1 MQDTTENKQ
10 KQKLNLISAA
20 EATRKLQTK
29 FPYLPDHIGC
39 GFLRY
44 MIPNIFTG
52 KVVYF
57 NIGTIDYLM
66 DKIKAADKDTDG
78 NVAVNKFINDVVA
91 LKVTFKQ
98 KRWYSLQDVALK
110 VDQLKLNGKPHF
122 GFDSQK
128 KVVDSVSNWLRT
140 HQDKWFDEKTDSL
153 RRIDVPNNSKSF
165 KILVYSDLMEKM
177 INAYIARDRDTD
189 KPFDE
194 PEVPVLT
201 TKGLEIPKDFMVYKS
216 DDMLDGE
223 PAFQLCVR
231 GIKFLMKRS
240 SCTELLQKILS
251 KEPVDSVQVKDGF
264 KLAVSN
270 DELAELAN
278 SILKRL

>member
-1 MQDTTENKQ
+1 MQDATKNS
-10 KQKLNLISAA
+10 QKLNLISAA

-29 FPYLPDHIGC
+29 FPYLPDNIGC

-52 KVVYF
+52 KNVYF
-57 NIGTIDYLM
+57 NICTIDYLM
-66 DKIKAADKDTDG
+66 DKIKATDKDTDD
-78 NVAVNKFINDVVA
+78 NVAVNNFINDIVA

-110 VDQLKLNGKPHF
+110 VDHLKLNGKPHF

-128 KVVDSVSNWLRT
+128 KVIDSVSNWLRA
-140 HQDKWFDEKTDSL
+140 HQDKWFDEKTDARS
-153 RRIDVPNNSKSF
+153 RIDVPNNSKSF
-165 KILVYSDLMEKM
+165 KILVYSDLVEKM
-177 INAYIARDRDTD
+177 INAYVARDTD
-189 KPFDE
+189 PGFDK

-201 TKGLEIPKDFMVYKS
+201 IPKVDFVVSNKTC
-216 DDMLDGE
+216 DDMVDGE

-231 GIKFLMKRS
+231 GIKFLMKHS
-240 SCTELLQKILS
+240 SCTELLQKILA